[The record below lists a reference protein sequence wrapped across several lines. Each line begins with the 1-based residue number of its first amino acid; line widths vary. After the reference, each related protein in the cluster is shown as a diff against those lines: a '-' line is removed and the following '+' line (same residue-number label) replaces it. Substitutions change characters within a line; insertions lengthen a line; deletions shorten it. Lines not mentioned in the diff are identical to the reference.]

1 MDKDNKQQTERN
13 KQNKTRAGR
22 GQACVALVSDT
33 IMLCALPPL
42 CRRRADLLPVSSPR
56 AAREGTMEKP
66 SP

>member
-33 IMLCALPPL
+33 IMLCALPT
-42 CRRRADLLPVSSPR
+42 RADLLPVSSPR